1 MLNFLENLVFSRVF
15 SVKDL
20 YTVTKGYS
28 MAVKIRLARI
38 GTKHKPFYRLIAIDA
53 RQKRDGQ
60 FLDNI
65 ATYDA
70 LKGNIIRFEE
80 ELYNNWV
87 SKGAQVTPSAYKIYR
102 MFKKTGIATQ
112 GAEAQ

>member
-1 MLNFLENLVFSRVF
+1 
-15 SVKDL
+15 
-20 YTVTKGYS
+20 

-38 GTKHKPFYRLIAIDA
+38 GTKHKPFYRLIAIDS

-65 ATYDA
+65 GTYDA
-70 LKGNIIRFEE
+70 LKGNIVRFEE
-80 ELYNNWV
+80 ELYNSWV

-102 MFKKTGIATQ
+102 MFKKSGVAAQ
-112 GAEAQ
+112 GATAQ

>member
-1 MLNFLENLVFSRVF
+1 
-15 SVKDL
+15 
-20 YTVTKGYS
+20 

-38 GTKHKPFYRLIAIDA
+38 GTKHKPFYRLIAIDS

-65 ATYDA
+65 GTYDA
-70 LKGNIIRFEE
+70 LKGTLVRFEE
-80 ELYNNWV
+80 TLYNNWV

-102 MFKKTGIATQ
+102 LFKKSGVTAQ
-112 GAEAQ
+112 GAVAQ

>member
-1 MLNFLENLVFSRVF
+1 
-15 SVKDL
+15 
-20 YTVTKGYS
+20 

-38 GTKHKPFYRLIAIDA
+38 GTKHKPFYRLIAIDS

-65 ATYDA
+65 GTYDA
-70 LKGNIIRFEE
+70 LKGLIIRFEE

-87 SKGAQVTPSAYKIYR
+87 ARGAQVTPSASKIYR
-102 MFKKTGIATQ
+102 MFKKDGIAAQ
-112 GAEAQ
+112 YQQHPVEHKEAA

>member
-1 MLNFLENLVFSRVF
+1 
-15 SVKDL
+15 
-20 YTVTKGYS
+20 

-38 GTKHKPFYRLIAIDA
+38 GTKHKPFYRLIAIDS

-65 ATYDA
+65 GTYDA
-70 LKGNIIRFEE
+70 LKGSIVRFEE

-102 MFKKTGIATQ
+102 MFKKGGVA
-112 GAEAQ
+112 AQAAVAQ

>member
-1 MLNFLENLVFSRVF
+1 
-15 SVKDL
+15 
-20 YTVTKGYS
+20 

-65 ATYDA
+65 GTYDA
-70 LKGNIIRFEE
+70 IKGSIVRFEE
-80 ELYNNWV
+80 ELYNNWI
-87 SKGAQVTPSAYKIYR
+87 SRGAQATPSASKIYR
-102 MFKKTGIATQ
+102 LFKKNGLAATQ
-112 GAEAQ
+112 QRPAAE

>member
-1 MLNFLENLVFSRVF
+1 
-15 SVKDL
+15 
-20 YTVTKGYS
+20 

-38 GTKHKPFYRLIAIDA
+38 GTKHKPFYRVIAIDG

-70 LKGNIIRFEE
+70 LKGKIVRFEE

-87 SKGAQVTPSAYKIYR
+87 AKGAQVTPSAYKIYR
-102 MFKKTGIATQ
+102 QFKKDGIATQ
-112 GAEAQ
+112 EAVTV